1 DKEGYAN
8 AEKYVIDNL
17 DKIIKQNNK
26 ELFIITTFA
35 SNIERLQGI
44 VEIAKKYKKRIVILG
59 KSLFYSFNFMK
70 KNNLIDYDNIYI
82 NTDNIKVTCTEND
95 IVIVTGNQGEN
106 NSGLTR
112 INELLYVPKKIRK
125 NIIFSSSIIP
135 GNEVKIRELKI
146 QLLKK
151 GYNIID
157 DNIYHVSGHMSKNEL
172 NMLIKYLKPHFY
184 IPIH

>member
-1 DKEGYAN
+1 IGTLGYIISLKGKGNKNIIFTGDIKLGENETETLAELKNLKLPINPYILITESTNADKEGYAN

-112 INELLYVPKKIRK
+112 INELLYV
-125 NIIFSSSIIP
+125 
-135 GNEVKIRELKI
+135 
-146 QLLKK
+146 
-151 GYNIID
+151 
-157 DNIYHVSGHMSKNEL
+157 
-172 NMLIKYLKPHFY
+172 
-184 IPIH
+184 